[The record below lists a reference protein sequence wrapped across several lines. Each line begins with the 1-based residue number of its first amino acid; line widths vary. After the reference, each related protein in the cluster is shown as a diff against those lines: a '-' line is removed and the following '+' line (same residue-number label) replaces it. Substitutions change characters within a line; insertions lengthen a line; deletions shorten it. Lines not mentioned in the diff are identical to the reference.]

1 MGYERNREED
11 SPEDAS
17 HLCELE
23 RMRPR
28 TVTNP
33 SAMCWLLT
41 LASLSAGAVDELER
55 RSRRRLPIRAH
66 ELASHLGELER
77 RRPRRT
83 AGASVGRLR
92 SERGVANLSL
102 GGRAER
108 QELERSLRRTV
119 TIRERGRSLGW
130 ASGENVYPDS
140 VREKSSSNWLI
151 NLHLMH
157 EGTTVTA
164 LSTTL
169 AWFHRQV
176 LTLGTRPETIDIVTG
191 WGRRSRVTTSSL
203 VRQSIQKLL
212 NLFESPFF
220 TTRRNTGCFVGC
232 GEPLNK
238 WLQNPYVG
246 RIHLL

>member
-1 MGYERNREED
+1 M
-11 SPEDAS
+11 
-17 HLCELE
+17 
-23 RMRPR
+23 
-28 TVTNP
+28 
-33 SAMCWLLT
+33 
-41 LASLSAGAVDELER
+41 
-55 RSRRRLPIRAH
+55 
-66 ELASHLGELER
+66 
-77 RRPRRT
+77 
-83 AGASVGRLR
+83 
-92 SERGVANLSL
+92 
-102 GGRAER
+102 
-108 QELERSLRRTV
+108 
-119 TIRERGRSLGW
+119 
-130 ASGENVYPDS
+130 YPDS

-176 LTLGTRPETIDIVTG
+176 LTLGTGPETIDIVTG